1 MSKIRAHYGQQQ
13 LNTVVS
19 IRVRVRDTREKKD
32 AEKERR
38 GGGGVFELGGVFWYH
53 VRVFRRDDVLNARR
67 EVKTR
72 SKTFSY
78 SR

>member
-38 GGGGVFELGGVFWYH
+38 GGGVGVGVFELGGVFWYH
-53 VRVFRRDDVLNARR
+53 RVACSDVM
-67 EVKTR
+67 
-72 SKTFSY
+72 TF
-78 SR
+78 